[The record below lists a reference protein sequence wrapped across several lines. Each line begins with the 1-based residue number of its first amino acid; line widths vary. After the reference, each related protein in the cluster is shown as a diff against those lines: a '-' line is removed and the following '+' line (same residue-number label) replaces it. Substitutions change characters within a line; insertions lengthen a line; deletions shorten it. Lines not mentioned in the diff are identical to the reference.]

1 MTLTHTNP
9 IPAAEAAIRFARH
22 QVPDLTALILAG
34 SVVRD
39 DASVTSDLDLVAIAN
54 NIKPHWSTHHELGWP
69 IELFVQNPQSLL
81 AAFTRE
87 RTRRWLLLPNMC
99 AEGQILVDPT
109 GIGAEMQATARSLIA
124 AGPEPLSSEE
134 IDWYR
139 YNLTWMLDDFAD
151 AADLGE
157 ARLMAHDLA
166 VTSIETALHLR
177 RAWLGKGK
185 WLIRNLRT
193 ADPEAA
199 HRFSLAFATFSRTG
213 ERQPLI
219 AFATGAL
226 EALGGRKFAGQ
237 SGNW

>member
-1 MTLTHTNP
+1 MIHSDRLS
-9 IPAAEAAIRFARH
+9 AAEAAIRFARQ
-22 QVPDLTALILAG
+22 QVPGLTALILAG
-34 SVVRD
+34 SVARD
-39 DASVTSDLDLVAIAN
+39 DASITSDLDLVAIAN
-54 NIKPHWSTHHELGWP
+54 DIEPQWSTHHELGWP
-69 IELFVQNPQSLL
+69 IELFVQNSQSLL
-81 AAFTRE
+81 AAFARE

-99 AEGQILVDPT
+99 AEGQILIDPT
-109 GIGAEMQATARSLIA
+109 GIGAEMQAQARSLIA
-124 AGPEPLSSEE
+124 AGPAPLSSEE

-151 AADLGE
+151 AADLDE

-166 VTSIETALHLR
+166 ATSIEAMLHLR

-185 WLIRNLRT
+185 WLIRNLRE

-199 HRFSLAFATFSRTG
+199 HRFSLAFDAFCCTG

-226 EALGGRKFAGQ
+226 DALGGRKSAGQ
-237 SGNW
+237 TGNW